1 MMKLY
6 DYCRSSAAY
15 RVRIA
20 LNMKGL
26 EYEQIPVSL
35 LEAEHRSAEHLSRN
49 PQGLVPSLEDKGAII
64 NQSLAIVEYLEE
76 RYPDTFRLL
85 PAEPLARARVRSLSQ
100 LIACDIHPVNNL
112 RILKYLVS
120 EFGIT
125 EEQKTAWYQHWI
137 HAGFQAL
144 EQHLTSSDETGVY
157 CQGDSPTLADI
168 CLVPQVFNA
177 NRFKCDLSD
186 FPTIRRIHAACE
198 ELEAFSKA
206 HPDLQPGA

>member
-35 LEAEHRSAEHLSRN
+35 LEAEHRNAEHLARN

-64 NQSLAIVEYLEE
+64 NQSLAIIEYLEE

-125 EEQKTAWYQHWI
+125 EEQKTAWYRHWI

-144 EQHLTSSDETGVY
+144 EQHLTLSDETGVY

-168 CLVPQVFNA
+168 CLVPQVYNA